1 MLCVYGAVCTA
12 PLLVLQLTSYSGRV
26 SDALRSTM
34 EAGGQ
39 RSFAALEASALET
52 FYEAST
58 ILFSSQPGA
67 DRLVPRG
74 ETASVWP
81 PPPAGWLVRL
91 PGLLLLVIF
100 FILLREYPAGYLRTL
115 AILTPAIPL
124 VIVPVIS
131 YFSGLRFGY
140 SMDRFCEP
148 YWILLDLVILFLL
161 SNKSGRST
169 VLTANLRRTL
179 VVLMSYPA
187 DSFSV
192 DSDSGSQNHVGHRAF
207 AALPGRRSVAL
218 CTRSRRN
225 SARRVLT
232 GESAAFSR
240 DLTTWLCRRC
250 TATLCLARTS
260 CSSQAI
266 GCASCR

>member
-1 MLCVYGAVCTA
+1 
-12 PLLVLQLTSYSGRV
+12 
-26 SDALRSTM
+26 M

-52 FYEAST
+52 FYAAST

-74 ETASVWP
+74 ETASARP

-148 YWILLDLVILFLL
+148 YWIFLDLVILFLL
-161 SNKSGRST
+161 SNKSGKEHRPDCKPTTYSRRSDG
-169 VLTANLRRTL
+169 
-179 VVLMSYPA
+179 YPA

-192 DSDSGSQNHVGHRAF
+192 DSDSGSQNHAGPSCVRRVTRPAQ
-207 AALPGRRSVAL
+207 RRSMYAI
-218 CTRSRRN
+218 CRN

-232 GESAAFSR
+232 GESAA
-240 DLTTWLCRRC
+240 
-250 TATLCLARTS
+250 
-260 CSSQAI
+260 SQ
-266 GCASCR
+266 GT